1 MSVIKR
7 KIDVPDTID
16 LYTTATLKTMG
27 NIQEI
32 SLSSNRNNGKTIVP
46 LSKEEFVV
54 VSTGEVKKLQTD
66 ECRPTVLSV
75 GRRYGCRAF
84 FFVHFPAKYHLQS
97 TLSVIGLRFYRT
109 GGK

>member
-54 VSTGEVKKLQTD
+54 VSTGEVKKVQHHALDRT
-66 ECRPTVLSV
+66 EN
-75 GRRYGCRAF
+75 
-84 FFVHFPAKYHLQS
+84 
-97 TLSVIGLRFYRT
+97 LRNLEKSMRS
-109 GGK
+109 

>member
-32 SLSSNRNNGKTIVP
+32 SLSSNRNNGKKGV
-46 LSKEEFVV
+46 
-54 VSTGEVKKLQTD
+54 
-66 ECRPTVLSV
+66 TVWVQILLKV
-75 GRRYGCRAF
+75 NFAN
-84 FFVHFPAKYHLQS
+84 P
-97 TLSVIGLRFYRT
+97 
-109 GGK
+109 

>member
-32 SLSSNRNNGKTIVP
+32 SLSSNRNNGKMLV
-46 LSKEEFVV
+46 
-54 VSTGEVKKLQTD
+54 
-66 ECRPTVLSV
+66 TVRV
-75 GRRYGCRAF
+75 
-84 FFVHFPAKYHLQS
+84 QN
-97 TLSVIGLRFYRT
+97 
-109 GGK
+109 